1 MRIENIRGTERF
13 GSVRIHDAQKVL
25 ELDSGKRTDIPSV
38 GTPTVIK
45 LDDEVLRSFE
55 GQMAIVIPAK
65 DEKLQVFEG
74 VISGVPHDCALIVV
88 SNSSR
93 KPVDRFRLEK
103 DTLEQFCRHAQHSAY
118 IIHQKDAAIAEI
130 AKQVGYTDLIDED
143 GLIRNGKSEGM
154 IIGLLVAMALG
165 KKYIGFIDA
174 DNYFPGAVLEYAK
187 SYAAGF
193 SMSTSPYAM
202 VRILW
207 RYKPKFAGGLYFK
220 KWGRVSETTNK
231 CLNSLLSATTGF
243 ETDIIKTG
251 NAGEHA
257 MTIKLAEIL
266 PYASGYAVEPQ
277 QIISMLEQ
285 SGAVL
290 PAPYPTVAKHG
301 IDIFQIETRNPHFH
315 EEKGLEHLRDM
326 LRSGLSAIH
335 QSQLANSTIKKMILT
350 ELVKQKAL
358 KRGETLPP
366 PHINRPPRKVDLKT
380 AQTLL
385 QECLEDY
392 FVPAKLSKSASLKL
406 PTGIGTR

>member
-1 MRIENIRGTERF
+1 MRIENIRNTERF
-13 GSVRIHDAQKVL
+13 GSVRIHDVQKVV
-25 ELDSGKRTDIPSV
+25 ELDSGKTEIPPV
-38 GTPTVIK
+38 GTPTVMKI
-45 LDDEVLRSFE
+45 DDEVLRSFE
-55 GQMAIVIPAK
+55 GEMAIVIPTK
-65 DEKLQVFEG
+65 DEKLQLFEG
-74 VISGVPHDCALIVV
+74 VISGVPHDCALIVI

-93 KPVDRFRLEK
+93 KKVDRFRLEK
-103 DTLEQFCRHAQHSAY
+103 DTLEQFCRHAQRSAY
-118 IIHQKDAAIAEI
+118 IIHQKDTTIAQI
-130 AKQVGYTDLIDED
+130 AQQAGYTDLIGED
-143 GLIRNGKSEGM
+143 GLVRNGKSEGM
-154 IIGLLVAMALG
+154 VIALLMAMALG

-220 KWGRVSETTNK
+220 KRGRVSETTNK
-231 CLNSLLSATTGF
+231 CLNALLSATTGF

-277 QIISMLEQ
+277 EIISILEQ

-301 IDIFQIETRNPHFH
+301 VDIFQIETRNPHLH
-315 EEKGLEHLRDM
+315 EEKGLEHLLDM

-335 QSQLANSTIKKMILT
+335 YSQLANPTTKDMIIT
-350 ELVKQKAL
+350 ELTAQEAL
-358 KRGETLPP
+358 KPDETLPP
-366 PHINRPPRKVDLKT
+366 PHINRSPRKVDLKS

-385 QECLEDY
+385 QQRLEDY
-392 FVPAKLSKSASLKL
+392 SVSPTPLKV
-406 PTGIGTR
+406 GVA

>member
-1 MRIENIRGTERF
+1 MRIENIRSTERF
-13 GSVRIHDAQKVL
+13 GSARINDVQKVL
-25 ELDSGKRTDIPSV
+25 ELDSGRTEVPPV
-38 GTPTVIK
+38 GAPTVMKI
-45 LDDEVLRSFE
+45 DDEVIRSIE
-55 GQMAIVIPAK
+55 EQMAIVIPAR
-65 DEKLQVFEG
+65 DEKLQLFEG
-74 VISGVPHDCALIVV
+74 VISGVPHDCTLIVV

-93 KPVDRFRLEK
+93 KKVDRFRMEK
-103 DTLEQFCRHAQHSAY
+103 DTLEQFCQQAQRSAY
-118 IIHQKDAAIAEI
+118 IIHQKDTAIAQI
-130 AKQVGYTDLIDED
+130 AQEAGYTDLIGED
-143 GLIRNGKSEGM
+143 GLVRNGKSEGM
-154 IIGLLVAMALG
+154 IIALLMAMALG

-193 SMSTSPYAM
+193 SMSTSPYTM

-231 CLNSLLSATTGF
+231 CLNALLSAATGF

-277 QIISMLEQ
+277 EIISILEQ

-301 IDIFQIETRNPHFH
+301 IDIFQIQTRNPHLH

-326 LRSGLSAIH
+326 LRGGLSAIH
-335 QSQLANSTIKKMILT
+335 YSQLANPTIKDMIIT
-350 ELVKQKAL
+350 ELTAQEAL
-358 KRGETLPP
+358 KPDETLLP
-366 PHINRPPRKVDLKT
+366 PHITRPPKKVDLKS

-385 QECLEDY
+385 QQRIEDY
-392 FVPAKLSKSASLKL
+392 FVSPNPSKPTLPKL
-406 PTGIGTR
+406 PTAVGTR